1 MNTKSQK
8 PNFFG
13 TKTDIKN
20 TKKSQCP
27 GPSRMNRTVQS
38 TNHTNDNTK
47 IIIIAETSTKTFF
60 KIFLVFQSETCC
72 ETTLVTRYFFQG
84 RCHVTQSNYSS
95 TENIDAWHFV
105 NCTAAASQNAYLIR
119 DLHYMAKWHSP
130 SSKYRRGFDLIANG
144 VKIQRGTPR
153 RCSYFQFVSFHL
165 SNHSKPLNI
174 PEI

>member
-1 MNTKSQK
+1 MLTSGAYRGFAAIGDQWRRIMAACQDRRDTGIQIEKSETHIGDQIRSSRDNYFWRKSEPNAKRQKLRNETAMNTESQK

-47 IIIIAETSTKTFF
+47 TIIIAETSTKTFF

-72 ETTLVTRYFFQG
+72 ETTLVTRYFFK
-84 RCHVTQSNYSS
+84 
-95 TENIDAWHFV
+95 E
-105 NCTAAASQNAYLIR
+105 
-119 DLHYMAKWHSP
+119 
-130 SSKYRRGFDLIANG
+130 G
-144 VKIQRGTPR
+144 VMSRNRIIHRLRISMLDT
-153 RCSYFQFVSFHL
+153 L
-165 SNHSKPLNI
+165 
-174 PEI
+174 